1 MKGVGAEMILEAP
14 PRMAASASPLPL
26 SRGSSSS
33 DKSKMSSLGFSN
45 LRGVYNWFRS
55 NTSVHWGNKRLWV
68 EGGSNKRLRV
78 ESWSNKR
85 LWVEGGS
92 NGETRVSN
100 AESCSVSNVLNLLE
114 LSSGIN
120 IRVSTRNTSISISNN
135 MSVRVDVSV
144 AVVQVAKLIL
154 GMELATS
161 SVGSISSIGWSSS
174 SNGSSSYRGSSNGSS
189 SIRKAG

>member
-144 AVVQVAKLIL
+144 AVVQVA
-154 GMELATS
+154 
-161 SVGSISSIGWSSS
+161 
-174 SNGSSSYRGSSNGSS
+174 
-189 SIRKAG
+189 